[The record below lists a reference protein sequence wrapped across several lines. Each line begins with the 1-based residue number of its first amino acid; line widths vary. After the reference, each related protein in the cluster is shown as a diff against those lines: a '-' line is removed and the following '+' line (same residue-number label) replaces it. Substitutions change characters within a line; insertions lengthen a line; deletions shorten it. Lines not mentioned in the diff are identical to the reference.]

1 MIILL
6 SVQEGLTIIFVGA
19 TTVYM
24 FVQSVFHPY
33 NGKSQTYKTLCVV
46 VHYIFNVVINWFL
59 P

>member
-1 MIILL
+1 MFKQIWTLVIILL

-33 NGKSQTYKTLCVV
+33 NCKLQTYKTFCVV
-46 VHYIFNVVINWFL
+46 VH
-59 P
+59 